1 MCKDM
6 RKVILYI
13 GMSLDGYIADENGR
27 VDWLSGQD
35 EERENEDTYSEFIK
49 GIDTVVMG
57 RKTYDQVRQGLSPE
71 IWPYETLTSYIITH
85 RNEKPTDNIKFV
97 REEPCG
103 LTVRLKEMQGKDIW
117 ICGGSSIIKPL
128 IRENLI
134 DEYHISLIPVIL
146 GDGIPL
152 FGNGKREI
160 KLRLK
165 HTKIYNGI
173 TELVYIRR

>member
-1 MCKDM
+1 M

-57 RKTYDQVRQGLSPE
+57 RKTYDQVRQELSPE

-97 REEPCG
+97 LEEPCG
-103 LTVRLKEMQGKDIW
+103 LTVRLKEMQGKDI
-117 ICGGSSIIKPL
+117 
-128 IRENLI
+128 
-134 DEYHISLIPVIL
+134 
-146 GDGIPL
+146 
-152 FGNGKREI
+152 
-160 KLRLK
+160 
-165 HTKIYNGI
+165 
-173 TELVYIRR
+173 

>member
-1 MCKDM
+1 
-6 RKVILYI
+6 
-13 GMSLDGYIADENGR
+13 
-27 VDWLSGQD
+27 
-35 EERENEDTYSEFIK
+35 
-49 GIDTVVMG
+49 
-57 RKTYDQVRQGLSPE
+57 
-71 IWPYETLTSYIITH
+71 
-85 RNEKPTDNIKFV
+85 
-97 REEPCG
+97 
-103 LTVRLKEMQGKDIW
+103 MQGKDIW

-165 HTKIYNGI
+165 HTKTYNGI